1 VCVKENQKL
10 GLTDRDREGKEKGGE
25 GDLTL
30 QN

>member
-1 VCVKENQKL
+1 VCEDNQKL

-30 QN
+30 PN